1 MKRAIRALLNRAG
14 LDVVRHRPVPP
25 HLARRAHLLSRF
37 GVTVVLDVGANAGIY
52 GGELRQIGYGGR
64 IVSFEPLSSAFAGL
78 AARAAHDP
86 GWEAVNVALGASAGE
101 AVLNVAGNSWSS
113 SVRPMLDVHLSAAP
127 ESRYVGT
134 EAVRM
139 ETLDAVFGRYV
150 RPDDRVWLK
159 IDTQG
164 HERDV
169 LAGAT
174 ASLSRIESVE
184 LEMSP
189 VGLYEG
195 EALFTEM
202 YDWLVAQ
209 GYACVHLAP
218 GLVDPADER
227 LLSLDGY
234 FHRTVGAD
242 ERGRGHSGA
251 GAKSWREDRSTP

>member
-1 MKRAIRALLNRAG
+1 MKRILKSLLNRAG
-14 LDVVRHRPVPP
+14 VDVVRYRPVPQ

-37 GVTVVLDVGANAGIY
+37 GATVVLDVGANAGIY
-52 GGELRQIGYGGR
+52 ARELRRIGYRGR
-64 IVSFEPLSSAFAGL
+64 IVSFEPLSSAFTAL
-78 AARAAHDP
+78 AAQAAHDP
-86 GWEAVNVALGASAGE
+86 AWEAVNAALGAERGE
-101 AVLNVAGNSWSS
+101 AVLNVAANSWSS
-113 SVRPMLDVHLSAAP
+113 SLRPMLNAHLAAAP
-127 ESRYVGT
+127 ESAYVAT
-134 EAVRM
+134 ETVRM
-139 ETLDAVFGRYV
+139 ETVDAVFDRCV

-169 LAGAT
+169 LAGAA
-174 ASLSRIESVE
+174 ASLPRIDTIQ

-189 VGLYEG
+189 VRLYEG

-209 GYACVHLAP
+209 GYACVHLEP

-234 FHRTVGAD
+234 FQRMAVM
-242 ERGRGHSGA
+242 E
-251 GAKSWREDRSTP
+251 

>member
-1 MKRAIRALLNRAG
+1 MKRALRALLNRAG
-14 LDVVRHRPVPP
+14 IDVVRHRPVPQ

-52 GGELRQIGYGGR
+52 GRELRQIGYRGR
-64 IVSFEPLSSAFAGL
+64 IVSFEPLSSAYAAL
-78 AARAAHDP
+78 ASHAAADP
-86 GWEAVNVALGASAGE
+86 AWEAVNVALGAAPGQ

-113 SVRPMLDVHLSAAP
+113 SLRPMLDVHVSAAP
-127 ESRYVGT
+127 DSRYVGT
-134 EAVRM
+134 ETVRM
-139 ETLDAVFGRYV
+139 DTLDAVFGRYV

-169 LAGAT
+169 LAGAA
-174 ASLSRIESVE
+174 ASLPRIDSVE
-184 LEMSP
+184 VEMSP

-202 YDWLVAQ
+202 FDWLAAR
-209 GYACVHLAP
+209 GYACVHLEP
-218 GLVDPADER
+218 GLIDPADER

-234 FHRTVGAD
+234 FHRT
-242 ERGRGHSGA
+242 
-251 GAKSWREDRSTP
+251 TPAPR

>member
-1 MKRAIRALLNRAG
+1 MKYLLKRLLNRAG
-14 LDVVRHRPVPP
+14 IDVVRHRPVPL

-37 GVTVVLDVGANAGIY
+37 GVTVVLDVGANAGLY
-52 GGELRQIGYGGR
+52 GRELRNLGYRGR
-64 IVSFEPLSSAFAGL
+64 IVSFEPLSSAFARL
-78 AARAAHDP
+78 AELSAKDGA
-86 GWEAVNVALGASAGE
+86 WEAVNLALGAQGGE
-101 AVLNVAGNSWSS
+101 ARLNVAGNSWSS
-113 SVRPMLDVHLSAAP
+113 SLRPMLDAHLSAAP

-134 EAVRM
+134 ETVRV
-139 ETLDAVFGRYV
+139 EALDGVFERYV

-169 LAGAT
+169 LAGA
-174 ASLSRIESVE
+174 ARSLARIDTIQ

-189 VGLYEG
+189 VRLYEG

-202 YDWLVAQ
+202 YEWLAAR
-209 GYACVHLAP
+209 GYACVHLEP

-234 FHRTVGAD
+234 FHRVPSA
-242 ERGRGHSGA
+242 RG
-251 GAKSWREDRSTP
+251 